1 MEKEICILKNFRNIL
16 DATTNTDCSE
26 LDKAIAELEEE
37 QKRKAIKLEAD
48 YKVGAWLSAALEDK
62 QVCDE
67 FKNDITFWFEHTEIK
82 GGE

>member
-1 MEKEICILKNFRNIL
+1 MEKALNVLK
-16 DATTNTDCSE
+16 E
-26 LDKAIAELEEE
+26 LCLVVTFNSYWKPRVDEAIAELEEE
-37 QKRKAIKLEAD
+37 KKRKSIKLEAD